1 MSLEPR
7 ARGRMETNCL
17 TAEPLCEDPALTP
30 AENDEQ
36 VAATDVL
43 GPFRFELV
51 IC

>member
-7 ARGRMETNCL
+7 ARDRMETNCL
-17 TAEPLCEDPALTP
+17 TAEPLCEDQRSLQLRTTK
-30 AENDEQ
+30 Q
-36 VAATDVL
+36 VATTDVL